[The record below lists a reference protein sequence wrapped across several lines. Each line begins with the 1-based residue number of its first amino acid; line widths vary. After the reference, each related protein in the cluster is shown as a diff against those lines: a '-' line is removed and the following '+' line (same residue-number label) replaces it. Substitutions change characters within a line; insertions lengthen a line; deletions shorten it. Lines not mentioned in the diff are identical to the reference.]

1 MFCSCFRNPMM
12 RFSSDL
18 VAVYADHSLSS
29 LEGQSM
35 DIPIYL
41 VKKIFHINNFN
52 DIKLQSQH
60 CIK

>member
-1 MFCSCFRNPMM
+1 MM

-41 VKKIFHINNFN
+41 VKKSFILTILT
-52 DIKLQSQH
+52 I
-60 CIK
+60 